1 MNRESRTKN
10 SIRNVSIGLIA
21 NALSVAVSFV
31 LRTTIVKTLGLDILS
46 LNGLFKELISML
58 SLFEL
63 GAGMAIIYSLYK
75 PISEGDEKKISQLMG
90 LYRTA
95 YYLIA
100 AAIFTAGLFVL
111 LFVDKLVTDIEMPA
125 SEIRIIFFLFVIQSA
140 STYLF
145 SYKASLLNADQKQ
158 YIVTLINSVVNLIFA
173 IIMVVMLL
181 VFENYYIYLISSIIQ
196 SFLSGIIFSIYVDK
210 RYPFIDYKEKLDRK
224 EKREIGGNI
233 ANIFVKKVSSIITYS
248 TDNVL
253 ISLLIGTTFVGYFSN
268 YSMLYNVF
276 RTILGQITGGVAAS
290 IGNLSVTSDGEH
302 CSHILKKLT
311 RYYFLFAMI
320 ASAGLMGVCQP
331 FITLWLG
338 EKFTMSDAVLYV
350 TVFVLFLDIVKGP
363 LWQFMEVSGLF
374 KWDKYVGLIGN
385 VVNIF
390 VSIILALYI
399 GIVGIF
405 VGTAV
410 SHLVQMV
417 MKTFLIYR
425 HKFEYPLRSFFA
437 LWIRIMITYAVMTTV
452 IYYFVRPLAIS
463 DNLFIVF
470 LVKGIISVVI
480 AFVLAFLC
488 FIGIKK
494 GKIYNE
500 LLIK

>member
-10 SIRNVSIGLIA
+10 SIRNVYIGLIA

-210 RYPFIDYKEKLDRK
+210 RYPFIDYKEKLD
-224 EKREIGGNI
+224 
-233 ANIFVKKVSSIITYS
+233 T
-248 TDNVL
+248 VL
-253 ISLLIGTTFVGYFSN
+253 
-268 YSMLYNVF
+268 
-276 RTILGQITGGVAAS
+276 
-290 IGNLSVTSDGEH
+290 LS
-302 CSHILKKLT
+302 
-311 RYYFLFAMI
+311 
-320 ASAGLMGVCQP
+320 
-331 FITLWLG
+331 
-338 EKFTMSDAVLYV
+338 
-350 TVFVLFLDIVKGP
+350 
-363 LWQFMEVSGLF
+363 
-374 KWDKYVGLIGN
+374 
-385 VVNIF
+385 
-390 VSIILALYI
+390 
-399 GIVGIF
+399 
-405 VGTAV
+405 
-410 SHLVQMV
+410 
-417 MKTFLIYR
+417 
-425 HKFEYPLRSFFA
+425 
-437 LWIRIMITYAVMTTV
+437 
-452 IYYFVRPLAIS
+452 
-463 DNLFIVF
+463 
-470 LVKGIISVVI
+470 
-480 AFVLAFLC
+480 
-488 FIGIKK
+488 
-494 GKIYNE
+494 
-500 LLIK
+500 